1 MSLEAGI
8 VAVLE
13 RIATEFK
20 TRVATDN
27 QIGGVKSA
35 GVPMRFHNEDW
46 AVPAE
51 MWVDPETGIVQS
63 YYLALFLQILAGW
76 MDENQIVNLDPS
88 QRIIKEAMTQDVI
101 DALDRSLLALL
112 NLNERNAWAASTAYD
127 KGDIVTSQYA
137 RWYCKTTHTSAA
149 TWAETNWIH
158 LGLYAIGSTTDPGVP
173 GRLWVDVT

>member
-20 TRVATDN
+20 TRVATPEEL
-27 QIGGVKSA
+27 GEVRSGSA
-35 GVPMRFHNEDW
+35 SERFPEEIW
-46 AVPAE
+46 ATASE
-51 MWVDPETGIVQS
+51 MWVDPSTGIAQS
-63 YYLALFLQILAGW
+63 YYLALFLKVVNAW
-76 MDENQIVNLDPS
+76 MDADLISELELD
-88 QRIIKEAMTQDVI
+88 QRIVLEALKPDVQ
-101 DALDRSLLALL
+101 AMLAKANSSLQTLTD
-112 NLNERNAWAASTAYD
+112 RNAWAATTAYS

-137 RWYCKTTHTSAA
+137 RWYCKTAHTSAS

-158 LGLYAIGSTTDPGVP
+158 LGLYAIGATSDPGVP